1 MSKQIKIVLGIGVVL
16 VVAAVAYLMWPAG
29 EPEAQSR
36 GLSLDQAQ
44 AGAPA
49 E

>member
-1 MSKQIKIVLGIGVVL
+1 MSKQIKIVLAVGVVL

-36 GLSLDQAQ
+36 GVSLEQASS
-44 AGAPA
+44 A

>member
-1 MSKQIKIVLGIGVVL
+1 MSKQIKIVLAVGVVL

-29 EPEAQSR
+29 EPEAQGR
-36 GLSLDQAQ
+36 GLTMDQAQ

>member
-1 MSKQIKIVLGIGVVL
+1 MSKQIKIVLAVGVVL

-36 GLSLDQAQ
+36 GITAEQAQ
-44 AGAPA
+44 AGATA